1 MARALRY
8 EQTTPADE
16 LRERLTACEK
26 GIANLRGSGTRART
40 LLEDLDRIAELWPVL
55 EAAGVDLRPE
65 AGRWETVQASTKRVA
80 RRLLKE
86 LRASGG
92 LAAVRA
98 EQHPDGQCA
107 WWWRLDEMV
116 AQENKRR
123 ALRTGLSAATIVAAV
138 LAAYFLFRLLFPVD
152 PNLEAAMDL
161 QSAGELKIQES
172 NDFAGALDDF
182 KAATTY
188 LPNDAETWMR
198 LGVVQEALGDQ
209 MATAESYGR
218 ARALVSSDEDFQFT
232 RASVYFTLGLMDKA
246 RRDAEAN
253 VAAAP
258 ENPYGYYLLSSIY
271 ETLGRGPEA
280 LKAVQ
285 RAAELAEAQ
294 NQTQLSA
301 MARYRMAMMMQQAQQ
316 QGLGVP
322 LATET
327 PAP

>member
-8 EQTTPADE
+8 EQMTPADE
-16 LRERLTACEK
+16 LRERLAACEK
-26 GIANLRGSGTRART
+26 GIANLRGSGTRARGV
-40 LLEDLDRIAELWPVL
+40 LEDMDRISELWPAL
-55 EAAGVDLRPE
+55 EAAGLDLRPE
-65 AGRWETVQASTKRVA
+65 AGRWETIQASVKRVA

-107 WWWRLDEMV
+107 WWWRLDEAV
-116 AQENKRR
+116 AQDSKRR
-123 ALRTGLSAATIVAAV
+123 ALRTSLTVATIIVAV

-152 PNLEAAMDL
+152 PNLKAAMDL
-161 QSAGELKIQES
+161 QSAGEMKIQTS
-172 NDFAGALDDF
+172 GDFAGALADF
-182 KAATTY
+182 RSATSF
-188 LPNDAETWMR
+188 LPNDAETWLR

-209 MATAESYGR
+209 KGRAESYKR
-218 ARALVSSDEDFQFT
+218 ARALTASDSDFQFT

-246 RRDAEAN
+246 QRDAEAS

-258 ENPYGYYLLSSIY
+258 ENPYGHYLLSSIY
-271 ETLGRGPEA
+271 ETLGQGPAA
-280 LKAVQ
+280 LASVK

-294 NQTQLSA
+294 EQTQLSA

-316 QGLGVP
+316 RGFDSP
-322 LATET
+322 LPTET
-327 PAP
+327 PLP